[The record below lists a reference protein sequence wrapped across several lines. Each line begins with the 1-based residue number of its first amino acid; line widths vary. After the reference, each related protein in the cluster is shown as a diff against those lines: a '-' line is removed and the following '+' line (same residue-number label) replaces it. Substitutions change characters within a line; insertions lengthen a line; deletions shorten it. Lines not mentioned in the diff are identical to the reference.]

1 VKPDIYVRTTFGD
14 MQKGADPQLVRA
26 VEEAVKGIRS
36 RQ

>member
-1 VKPDIYVRTTFGD
+1 